1 MNKGKLIAGIVW
13 LLAAGALILLLLGG
27 IQRLLISGTELIDNL
42 GQYLIEEEKDEEGF
56 LPEEKVCGPV
66 IFDDPEEPEPTE
78 TPEPEELVVIPV
90 EQTVEELARE
100 NEKTE

>member
-13 LLAAGALILLLLGG
+13 LIAAGALILLLLGG
-27 IQRLLISGTELIDNL
+27 IQRLLISGTELIDHL
-42 GQYLIEEEKDEEGF
+42 GQYLIEEEADEEEL

-66 IFDDPEEPEPTE
+66 IFDDPEQPEPTT
-78 TPEPEELVVIPV
+78 TPEPEALVVIPV